1 MSMYTDLIDNLEILK
16 LDNIKNMLPG
26 YLDEMKDK
34 NISFTEMLYDLTKEE
49 IKYQTERAAK
59 VNINISDHL
68 LNTWFVVNMVDFF
81 SYLLFIN

>member
-34 NISFTEMLYDLTKEE
+34 NDTSEAEKIQNASNELQETLKNENATK
-49 IKYQTERAAK
+49 
-59 VNINISDHL
+59 
-68 LNTWFVVNMVDFF
+68 
-81 SYLLFIN
+81 